1 MSALTERRRVAI
13 KLWGNMQM
21 DRLSARSLHLV
32 CLLLLP
38 LALSGATVGKKP
50 VVGQI
55 APDAELTLVDGTKL
69 NLGEMRGDV
78 VVLNFWA
85 TWCVPCRT
93 ELPILDTYYQ
103 IQKRHGLRVYAV
115 TTEGSVPLYKLKP
128 LFGQLK
134 IAPARRIKGPYS
146 PIDGGVPTNY
156 IIDRSGKLRYAKAGA
171 LTLEMLNEQLVPLLR
186 ESAPVQ

>member
-1 MSALTERRRVAI
+1 
-13 KLWGNMQM
+13 MQM
-21 DRLSARSLHLV
+21 DRPSARSSRLA

-38 LALSGATVGKKP
+38 LALSGATIGKKP

-55 APDAELTLVDGTKL
+55 APDAELTLIDGTKL
-69 NLGEMRGDV
+69 NLGDMRGDV

-134 IAPARRIKGPYS
+134 IAPARRIKGPYG

-156 IIDRSGKLRYAKAGA
+156 IIDRSGKVRYAKAGA
-171 LTLEMLNEQLVPLLR
+171 LTLEILNEQLVPLLR
-186 ESAPVQ
+186 EPAPAQ